1 MTTLLLV
8 EDDEMNRDMLARRLK
23 KEGYEIIIAADGAR
37 AIMMARQEQPDLIL
51 MDMGLPLVSG
61 WQAVQR
67 LKALRETRAIPI
79 IALTAYAMP
88 EDRVRSLNVGCD
100 EFQAKP
106 VDFERLGGLIKQLLA
121 GSASSREV

>member
-23 KEGYEIIIAADGAR
+23 KEGYNIITAADGAR
-37 AIMMARQEQPDLIL
+37 AILMARQELPDLIL

-61 WQAVQR
+61 WQAVHR

-100 EFQAKP
+100 
-106 VDFERLGGLIKQLLA
+106 
-121 GSASSREV
+121 

>member
-67 LKALRETRAIPI
+67 LKAIEETRAIPI

-88 EDRVRSLNVGCD
+88 EDRARSLSVGCD

-106 VDFERLGGLIKQLLA
+106 VDFERLSTLIKQLLA
-121 GSASSREV
+121 RSASMREA